1 MNQTTLTV
9 DGALCRELQR
19 KAAQEGVS
27 VETIAARLL
36 YEGLHQTRLESL
48 EREVEKLRQ
57 DFAVGLQAML
67 VMGGNVT
74 PDEAK
79 RWVLK
84 TIVNR

>member
-1 MNQTTLTV
+1 MNQATLTV
-9 DGALCRELQR
+9 AEALHRELQR
-19 KAAQEGVS
+19 QATREGSS
-27 VETIAARLL
+27 VEAVAARLL
-36 YEGLHQTRLESL
+36 TEGLYHTRLESL

-74 PDEAK
+74 PEDAK